1 MLKTKSLTS
10 HRHLSVRSVTP
21 RTSEENNRQRI
32 LAEALKLFARKGY
45 ENTTTKDLAQAA
57 KMGEGTLFRCFPTK
71 KAILV
76 EVVTAGW
83 RSILTDLLIE
93 FSEMANY
100 QAIAQVI
107 RRRLLQ
113 LQDSQDL
120 LRICFV
126 EIQFH
131 PELCDQIQLEI
142 ITKMTDVTEAFFQT
156 AIDRGIYRPI
166 NAKIIAQVF
175 LSMFLVSGFA
185 EPLLLDAHTS
195 LGTIQEIAEG
205 MADIFLHGVLN
216 LSEGD

>member
-1 MLKTKSLTS
+1 MLKTKSLTP
-10 HRHLSVRSVTP
+10 HRHLLVRPVPP
-21 RTSEENNRQRI
+21 RTSEENNRRRI
-32 LAEALKLFARKGY
+32 LAEALTLFARKGY
-45 ENTTTKDLAQAA
+45 DNTTTKDLAQAA

-83 RSILTDLLIE
+83 MEILTDLLME
-93 FSEMANY
+93 LSEMANY

-107 RRRLLQ
+107 YHRLLR
-113 LQDSQDL
+113 LQESQDL

-131 PELCDQIQLEI
+131 PELRDHIQSEI
-142 ITKMTDVTEAFFQT
+142 MTKMADVTEAFFQT

-175 LSMFLVSGFA
+175 LGMFMISGLA
-185 EPLLLDAHTS
+185 EPMLLDAHAS
-195 LGTIQEIAEG
+195 PCTIQEMAEG

-216 LSEGD
+216 LSAGD